1 MKLKYSF
8 EAMDIDE
15 HTVGVPV
22 GESADKFHGIVELN
36 DSAAVIFELLKEE
49 TSQEQIVEQLK
60 KQYSS
65 NESELIEF
73 VDEFVGKLN
82 QEGLLE

>member
-8 EAMDIDE
+8 EAMYIDE
-15 HTVGVPV
+15 HTVAVPV